1 MIILDRLIDRV
12 GNVNPQLFRELKER
26 LTIRNIVI
34 ASAIALT
41 IQSLIL
47 FHYNTQLPPAHTYDL
62 TYARAYGVPKK
73 LVTHFN
79 NYCTGKFINKDL
91 MMDQPSEY
99 AGTNRDD
106 LCTVDL
112 AGDVIIN
119 WQKWWSDVCIDSGW
133 VLFSGLILGS
143 VYMLVADL
151 LQEEKRGTM
160 NFIRLSPR
168 SPREIF
174 IGKILGVPVLVY
186 LAVAEMVPL
195 HLLSGI
201 NGGASLGIIA
211 SWYIAIGSFWFLL
224 SSAAILYVLLGGAQA
239 ILTTMAVA
247 APIGLFLKDR
257 NQHLNFGSGSEYG
270 WGNGY
275 WFGLPIFKSSTGMYA
290 FESIVFII
298 ASYWIWQALERRY
311 LNPNS
316 TAINKSQS
324 YRINISLQ
332 ILIAGFVISEIAMR
346 SLDTAASSSALF
358 AALNFTLL
366 LLSTLLLL
374 PSKQVLQDW
383 SRYRRERATNQ
394 GRKFWQRELFQDLLF
409 NDQSPAL
416 LSITINIGV
425 SMLLWIPVSL
435 HLSSDSDIGFK
446 FLACIGFG
454 ASLVLI
460 YATIAHLVLFL
471 NVKKHTLWTIGIIA
485 VVVSLPIGIALILC
499 GNSSPTG
506 LAAVLLLF
514 SPFAPAGVFGLPG
527 EIIFAAFTAQLA
539 MLAVLTRQLQ
549 RKLQISGQ
557 SHTKTLLA
565 RS

>member
-47 FHYNTQLPPAHTYDL
+47 FHYNTQLPPAPTYDL

-99 AGTNRDD
+99 AGTNRND
-106 LCTVDL
+106 LCTVNL
-112 AGDVIIN
+112 AGDLIID

-224 SSAAILYVLLGGAQA
+224 SSASILYVLLGGAQA
-239 ILTTMAVA
+239 ILTTMAVS
-247 APIGLFLKDR
+247 APIGLLFLKDQ
-257 NQHLNFGSGSEYG
+257 NKHLNFGSGYEYG
-270 WGNGY
+270 WGSGY
-275 WFGLPIFKSSTGMYA
+275 WFGLPVLENSTGMYG

-298 ASYWIWQALERRY
+298 TSYWIWQALERRY
-311 LNPNS
+311 LNPQA
-316 TAINKSQS
+316 TAISKVQS
-324 YRINISLQ
+324 HLINIGLQ
-332 ILIAGFVISEIAMR
+332 ILVAGFAISYSMISPSSHAANIA
-346 SLDTAASSSALF
+346 LLAAID
-358 AALNFTLL
+358 FTLL
-366 LLSTLLLL
+366 VLSTLLLL
-374 PSKQVLQDW
+374 PSKQSLQDW
-383 SRYRRERATNQ
+383 SRYRRERATSQN
-394 GRKFWQRELFQDLLF
+394 RKFWQRELFQDLLF

-416 LSITINIGV
+416 LSIAINIGV

-435 HLSSDSDIGFK
+435 YLSSDSGIGFK

-471 NVKKHTLWTIGIIA
+471 NVKKHNLWTMGIIA
-485 VVVSLPIGIALILC
+485 VVVTLPIGVALII
-499 GNSSPTG
+499 SSGRTPTG
-506 LAAVLLLF
+506 LAAFILLF

-565 RS
+565 RN

>member
-1 MIILDRLIDRV
+1 MIILDRLIDRM

-47 FHYNTQLPPAHTYDL
+47 FHYNTQLPPTPTYDL

-99 AGTNRDD
+99 AGTNRND
-106 LCTVDL
+106 LCTVNL
-112 AGDVIIN
+112 AGDLIID

-133 VLFSGLILGS
+133 ILFLGLILGS

-186 LAVAEMVPL
+186 LAVAVMVPL

-201 NGGASLGIIA
+201 NGGASLGVIA

-224 SSAAILYVLLGGAQA
+224 SSASILYVLLGGAQA

-247 APIGLFLKDR
+247 APIGLFLKDQ
-257 NQHLNFGSGSEYG
+257 NKHLNFGSGSEYG

-275 WFGLPIFKSSTGMYA
+275 WFGLPIFENSIGMHG
-290 FESIVFII
+290 FESIIFILT
-298 ASYWIWQALERRY
+298 SYWIWQALERRY
-311 LNPNS
+311 LNPNA
-316 TAINKSQS
+316 TAISKTQS
-324 YRINISLQ
+324 YLINIGLQ
-332 ILIAGFVISEIAMR
+332 ILIAGFAISYSMNR
-346 SLDTAASSSALF
+346 PSSHAANNALL
-358 AALNFTLL
+358 AAIDFTLL
-366 LLSTLLLL
+366 VLSTLLLL
-374 PSKQVLQDW
+374 PSKQSLQDW
-383 SRYRRERATNQ
+383 SRYRRERATSQN
-394 GRKFWQRELFQDLLF
+394 RKFWQRELFQDLLF

-416 LSITINIGV
+416 LSIAINIGV
-425 SMLLWIPVSL
+425 SMLLWIPISLYLIYDHNIEFKFFTCICFGVSL
-435 HLSSDSDIGFK
+435 
-446 FLACIGFG
+446 A
-454 ASLVLI
+454 LI
-460 YATIAHLVLFL
+460 YATIAHLALFL
-471 NVKKHTLWTIGIIA
+471 NVKKHNLWTMGIIA
-485 VVVSLPIGIALILC
+485 VVVTLPIGIGLIMSS
-499 GNSSPTG
+499 GHSPTG
-506 LAAVLLLF
+506 LAAALLLF
-514 SPFAPAGVFGLPG
+514 SPLAPAGVFGLSG
-527 EIIFAAFTAQLA
+527 EAIFSIFVTQLG
-539 MLAVLTRQLQ
+539 MLGFLTHQLQ
-549 RKLQISGQ
+549 RKLKISGQ
-557 SHTKTLLA
+557 SHSKKLLA